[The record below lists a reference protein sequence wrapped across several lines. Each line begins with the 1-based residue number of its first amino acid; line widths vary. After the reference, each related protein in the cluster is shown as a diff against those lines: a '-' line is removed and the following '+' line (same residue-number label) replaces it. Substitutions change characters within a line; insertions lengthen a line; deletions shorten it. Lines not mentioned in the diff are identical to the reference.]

1 MQETGNAMAGT
12 VSYEISDN
20 IAVITVDHAPVNAL
34 GQAVRAGLVAAIDRF
49 EADADAGIAV
59 IHGAG
64 RLFIGGADISE
75 FGKPPQAPSLPDV
88 VDRIEASSKP
98 VVAAIHG
105 AALGGGLE
113 VALGAHYRVALPGA
127 SLGLPEVKLGVIPGA
142 GGTQRT
148 PRLVGAQAALDM
160 ITSGTPVDADKALAL
175 GLVDRIGE
183 GDARAA
189 GIAYAKDL
197 LAEGAAPR
205 PVRAMPAPEVPQGF
219 FAERRAALSK
229 VLRGEV
235 APMAALEAVEAS
247 TQTGFAEG
255 QAEERRQFMKMMDT
269 AQRAGLIHAF
279 FIERKVAKLP
289 EIDGIAP
296 RDIAAI
302 GVIGGGTM
310 GAGIATAALL
320 RGLTVTLVERDD
332 EAAARARATIDK
344 NLAAAV
350 KRGKLSD
357 AKRDAILSGA
367 LSCVTGYDALSGADV
382 IIEAVFESMDVK
394 KQVFAE
400 LDRVAKPGAVLA
412 TNTSYLDIDEIAQ
425 ATKRPSDVIGLHF
438 FSPAHVMKLLEVVVA
453 DKTAPEVTATAFA
466 LGKKLGKVSVRAGV
480 CDGFIGNRILSHY
493 RAAADHMI
501 LDGASPYQID
511 RALRDFGFPMG
522 PYQVGDLAGLDIGF
536 MTRQRKAPDRHP
548 QDRYPG
554 WADTLYHM
562 GRLGQK
568 TGRGYYIYDE
578 QSPRGRP
585 DPEVDEIVAAERA
598 KQGVTPRDF
607 TDQEIVDR
615 YMAAMVNEAARVVD
629 EGIAQRPLDV
639 DVTLL
644 YGYGFPRFRGGP
656 MHYAD
661 CEGLAVIRD
670 RIRGYAQADAH
681 FWQVAPLL
689 DRLAADH
696 ATFDS
701 LNG

>member
-1 MQETGNAMAGT
+1 MAGT
-12 VSYEISDN
+12 VHYESRGR

-34 GQAVRAGLVAAIDRF
+34 GRDVRAGLVQAIERF
-49 EADADAGIAV
+49 EADAAEIAV

-75 FGKPPQAPSLPDV
+75 FGKPPQEPSLPDV
-88 VDRIEASSKP
+88 VNRIEACAKP

-113 VALGAHYRVALPGA
+113 IALGAHYRVAVPGA
-127 SLGLPEVKLGVIPGA
+127 QLGLPETKLGVIPGA
-142 GGTQRT
+142 GGTQRA
-148 PRLVGAQAALDM
+148 PRLVGAEAAIEM
-160 ITSGTPVDADKALAL
+160 ATTGTPVSAQKAVEL
-175 GLVDRIGE
+175 GLVDRLGE
-183 GDARAA
+183 GEALDA
-189 GIAYAKDL
+189 GLAYAEEL
-197 LAEGAAPR
+197 LAQGAAPR
-205 PVRAMPAPEVPQGF
+205 PVRDMAAPAHDAAMFEA
-219 FAERRAALSK
+219 RRAALQK
-229 VLRGEV
+229 KLRGEV
-235 APMAALEAVEAS
+235 APLAALDAIEAS
-247 TQTGFAEG
+247 TKTSFDEG
-255 QAEERRQFMKMMDT
+255 LAEERRQFMKMMET
-269 AQRAGLIHAF
+269 PQRAGLIHAF

-289 EIDGIAP
+289 EIEGIAP
-296 RDIAAI
+296 RDVSAI

-332 EAAARARATIDK
+332 EAASRARATIEK

-350 KRGKLSD
+350 KRGKLKEE
-357 AKRDAILSGA
+357 KRDAILSGA
-367 LSCVTGYDALSGADV
+367 LSCVTGYDALGQADV

-394 KQVFAE
+394 KDVFRE

-412 TNTSYLDIDEIAQ
+412 TNTSYLDINEIAQ
-425 ATKRPSDVIGLHF
+425 ATKRPEDVIGLHF

-493 RAAADHMI
+493 RTAADHMI

-522 PYQVGDLAGLDIGF
+522 PYQVGDLAGLDIGY
-536 MTRQRKAPDRHP
+536 MTRQRKADQRHER
-548 QDRYPG
+548 DRYPG
-554 WADTLYHM
+554 WADTLYEM

-578 QSPRGRP
+578 ESPRGRP
-585 DPEVDEIVAAERA
+585 DPEVEEIIAAERE
-598 KQGVTPRDF
+598 KQGVSPHEF
-607 TDQEIVDR
+607 TDEEIVER
-615 YMAAMVNEAARVVD
+615 YMAAMVNESARVVE

-644 YGYGFPRFRGGP
+644 YGYGFPRHRGGP

-661 CEGLAVIRD
+661 TEGLATIRD
-670 RIRGYAQADAH
+670 RIRQYAAEDDH

-689 DRLAADH
+689 DRLANENF
-696 ATFDS
+696 TFAS

>member
-1 MQETGNAMAGT
+1 MAGA
-12 VSYEISDN
+12 VHFESRGR

-34 GQAVRAGLVAAIDRF
+34 GRDVRAGLVTAIERF
-49 EADADAGIAV
+49 EDDAAEIAV

-75 FGKPPQAPSLPDV
+75 FGKPPMEPSLPDV
-88 VDRIEASSKP
+88 VNRIEACTKP

-113 VALGAHYRVALPGA
+113 IALGAHYRVAVPGA
-127 SLGLPEVKLGVIPGA
+127 QLGLPETKLGVIPGA

-148 PRLVGAQAALDM
+148 PRLVGAEAAIEM
-160 ITSGTPVDADKALAL
+160 ATTGTPVPAAKAVEM
-175 GLVDRIGE
+175 GLVDRLGE
-183 GDARAA
+183 GEALDA
-189 GIAYAKDL
+189 GLAYAEEL
-197 LAEGAAPR
+197 LSQGAGPR
-205 PVRAMPAPEVPQGF
+205 PVRDMAAPAHD
-219 FAERRAALSK
+219 AEMFDGRRTALRK
-229 VLRGEV
+229 KLRGEV
-235 APMAALEAVEAS
+235 APLAALDAIEAS
-247 TQTGFAEG
+247 TKLGFDEG
-255 QAEERRQFMKMMDT
+255 LAEERRQFMKMMET
-269 AQRAGLIHAF
+269 PQRAGLIHAF

-289 EIDGIAP
+289 EIEGVSP
-296 RDIAAI
+296 RDASAI

-320 RGLTVTLVERDD
+320 RGLTVTLVERDE
-332 EAAARARATIDK
+332 EAANRARATIEK

-350 KRGKLSD
+350 KRGKLKE
-357 AKRDAILSGA
+357 AKRDAILSDA
-367 LSCVTGYDALSGADV
+367 LACVTGYDALGQADV

-394 KQVFAE
+394 KDVFRE

-412 TNTSYLDIDEIAQ
+412 TNTSYLDINEIAQ
-425 ATKRPSDVIGLHF
+425 ATSRPGDVIGLHF

-466 LGKKLGKVSVRAGV
+466 LGRTLGKVSVRAGV

-511 RALRDFGFPMG
+511 KALRDFGFPMG
-522 PYQVGDLAGLDIGF
+522 PYQVGDLAGLDIGY
-536 MTRQRKAPDRHP
+536 MTRQRKASQRHEK
-548 QDRYPG
+548 DRYPG
-554 WADTLYHM
+554 WADTLYEM

-578 QSPRGRP
+578 ESPRGRP
-585 DPEVDEIVAAERA
+585 DPEVDEIIAAERE
-598 KQGVTPRDF
+598 KQGVSPREF
-607 TDQEIVDR
+607 TDEEIVAR
-615 YMAAMVNEAARVVD
+615 YMAAMVNESARVVE
-629 EGIAQRPLDV
+629 EGIAKRPLDV

-644 YGYGFPRFRGGP
+644 YGYGFPRHRGGP

-661 CEGLAVIRD
+661 MEGPAAIRD
-670 RIRGYAQADAH
+670 RIKQYAAQDDH

-689 DRLAADH
+689 DRLADQNS
-696 ATFDS
+696 TFAS

>member
-1 MQETGNAMAGT
+1 MAGT
-12 VSYEISDN
+12 VHFESRGRV
-20 IAVITVDHAPVNAL
+20 AVITVDHAPVNAL
-34 GQAVRAGLVAAIDRF
+34 GRDVRAGLVQAIERF
-49 EADADAGIAV
+49 EADAAEIAV

-75 FGKPPQAPSLPDV
+75 FGKPPQEPSLPEV
-88 VDRIEASSKP
+88 VNRIEACTKP

-113 VALGAHYRVALPGA
+113 IALGAHYRVAVPGA
-127 SLGLPEVKLGVIPGA
+127 QLGLPETKLGVIPGA
-142 GGTQRT
+142 GGTQRA
-148 PRLVGAQAALDM
+148 PRLVGAEAAIEM
-160 ITSGTPVDADKALAL
+160 ATTGTPVSARKAVEL
-175 GLVDRIGE
+175 GLVDRLGE
-183 GDARAA
+183 GEALEA
-189 GIAYAKDL
+189 GLAYAEEL
-197 LAEGAAPR
+197 LQQGAGPR
-205 PVRAMPAPEVPQGF
+205 PVRDMAAPAHDAAMFEA
-219 FAERRAALSK
+219 RRAALQK
-229 VLRGEV
+229 KLRGEV
-235 APMAALEAVEAS
+235 APLAALDAIEAA
-247 TQTGFAEG
+247 TKLGFDEG
-255 QAEERRQFMKMMDT
+255 LAEERRQFMKMMET
-269 AQRAGLIHAF
+269 PQRAGLIHAF

-289 EIDGIAP
+289 EIEGVAP
-296 RDIAAI
+296 RDVSAI

-320 RGLTVTLVERDD
+320 RGLTVTLVERDE
-332 EAAARARATIDK
+332 EAASRARATIEK

-350 KRGKLSD
+350 KRGKLKED
-357 AKRDAILSGA
+357 KRDAILGNA

-394 KQVFAE
+394 KDVFRE

-425 ATKRPSDVIGLHF
+425 ATKRPEDVIGLHF

-493 RAAADHMI
+493 RTAADHMI

-511 RALRDFGFPMG
+511 KALRDFGFPMG
-522 PYQVGDLAGLDIGF
+522 PYQVGDLAGLDIGY
-536 MTRQRKAPDRHP
+536 MTRQRKAGQRHER
-548 QDRYPG
+548 DRYPG
-554 WADTLYHM
+554 WADTLYEM

-568 TGRGYYIYDE
+568 TQRGYYIYDE
-578 QSPRGRP
+578 ESPRGRP
-585 DPEVDEIVAAERA
+585 DPEVEEIIAAERE
-598 KQGVTPRDF
+598 KQGVSPRDF
-607 TDQEIVDR
+607 TDEEIVAR
-615 YMAAMVNEAARVVD
+615 YMAAMVNESARVVE

-644 YGYGFPRFRGGP
+644 YGYGFPRHRGGP

-661 CEGLAVIRD
+661 TEGPATIRD
-670 RIRGYAQADAH
+670 RIRQYAAEDDH

-689 DRLAADH
+689 DRLADENS
-696 ATFDS
+696 TFAS

>member
-1 MQETGNAMAGT
+1 MAGT
-12 VSYEISDN
+12 VHFESRGR

-34 GQAVRAGLVAAIDRF
+34 GCDVRAGLVEAIERF
-49 EADADAGIAV
+49 EADAAEIAV

-75 FGKPPQAPSLPDV
+75 FGKPPQEPSLPDV
-88 VDRIEASSKP
+88 VNRIEACTKP

-113 VALGAHYRVALPGA
+113 IALGAHYRVAVPGA
-127 SLGLPEVKLGVIPGA
+127 QLGLPETKLGVIPGA
-142 GGTQRT
+142 GGTQRA
-148 PRLVGAQAALDM
+148 PRLVGAEAAIDM
-160 ITSGTPVDADKALAL
+160 ATTGTPVPAQKAVEL
-175 GLVDRIGE
+175 GLVDRLGE
-183 GDARAA
+183 GEALDA
-189 GIAYAKDL
+189 GLAYAEEL
-197 LAEGAAPR
+197 LSQGAAPR
-205 PVRAMPAPEVPQGF
+205 PVREIAAPAHDAQMFET
-219 FAERRAALSK
+219 RRAALRK
-229 VLRGEV
+229 KLRGEV
-235 APMAALEAVEAS
+235 APLAALDAIEAS
-247 TQTGFAEG
+247 TKLSFDEG
-255 QAEERRQFMKMMDT
+255 LAEERRQFMKMMET
-269 AQRAGLIHAF
+269 PQRAGLIHAF

-289 EIDGIAP
+289 EIEGVTP
-296 RDIAAI
+296 RDVSAI

-332 EAAARARATIDK
+332 EAANRARATIEK

-350 KRGKLSD
+350 KRGKLKED
-357 AKRDAILSGA
+357 KRDAILSDA
-367 LSCVTGYDALSGADV
+367 LSCVTSYDALSDADV
-382 IIEAVFESMDVK
+382 IVEAVFESMDVK
-394 KQVFAE
+394 KEVFAE
-400 LDRVAKPGAVLA
+400 LDRVAKQGAVLA

-425 ATKRPSDVIGLHF
+425 ATSRPSDVIGLHF

-493 RAAADHMI
+493 RTAADHMI

-511 RALRDFGFPMG
+511 KALRDFGFPMG
-522 PYQVGDLAGLDIGF
+522 PYQVGDLAGLDIGY
-536 MTRQRKAPDRHP
+536 MTRQRKADQRHEK
-548 QDRYPG
+548 DRYPG
-554 WADTLYHM
+554 WADTLYEM

-568 TGRGYYIYDE
+568 TQRGYYIYDE
-578 QSPRGRP
+578 ESPRGRP
-585 DPEVDEIVAAERA
+585 DPEVEEIIAAERE

-607 TDQEIVDR
+607 TDEEIVAR
-615 YMAAMVNEAARVVD
+615 YMAAMVNESARVVE

-644 YGYGFPRFRGGP
+644 YGYGFPRHRGGP

-661 CEGLAVIRD
+661 TEGLATIRD
-670 RIRGYAQADAH
+670 RIRGYAAEDDH
-681 FWQVAPLL
+681 FWKVAPLL
-689 DRLAADH
+689 DRLADENS
-696 ATFDS
+696 TFAS

>member
-1 MQETGNAMAGT
+1 MAGT
-12 VSYEISDN
+12 VHFGTRGR

-34 GQAVRAGLVAAIDRF
+34 GRDVRAGLVAAIERF
-49 EADADAGIAV
+49 EAEEAEIAV

-75 FGKPPQAPSLPDV
+75 FGKPPQEPFLPDV
-88 VDRIEASSKP
+88 VNRIEACTKP

-113 VALGAHYRVALPGA
+113 IALGAHYRVAVPGA
-127 SLGLPEVKLGVIPGA
+127 QLGLPETKLGVIPGA

-148 PRLVGAQAALDM
+148 PRLVGAEAAIDM
-160 ITSGTPVDADKALAL
+160 ATTGTPVPAAKAVEM
-175 GLVDRIGE
+175 GLVDRLGE
-183 GDARAA
+183 GEALDA
-189 GIAYAKDL
+189 GLAYAEDL
-197 LAEGAAPR
+197 LSQSAGPR
-205 PVRAMPAPEVPQGF
+205 PVRDMAAPEHDAAMF
-219 FAERRAALSK
+219 DARRAALK
-229 VLRGEV
+229 KKLRGEV
-235 APMAALEAVEAS
+235 APLAALDAIEAS
-247 TQTGFAEG
+247 TKMGFDEG
-255 QAEERRQFMKMMDT
+255 LAEERRQFMKMMET
-269 AQRAGLIHAF
+269 PQRAGLIHAF

-289 EIDGIAP
+289 EIEGVTP
-296 RDIAAI
+296 RDVAAI

-332 EAAARARATIDK
+332 EAASRARATIEK

-350 KRGKLSD
+350 KRGKLKED
-357 AKRDAILSGA
+357 KRDAILSGA
-367 LSCVTGYDALSGADV
+367 LSCVTGYDALGQADV

-394 KQVFAE
+394 KDVFGE

-412 TNTSYLDIDEIAQ
+412 TNTSYLDINEIAQ
-425 ATKRPSDVIGLHF
+425 ATSRPQDVIGLHF

-466 LGKKLGKVSVRAGV
+466 LGKQLGKVSVRAGV

-493 RAAADHMI
+493 RTAADHMI

-511 RALRDFGFPMG
+511 KALRDFGFPMG
-522 PYQVGDLAGLDIGF
+522 PYQVGDLAGLDIGY
-536 MTRQRKAPDRHP
+536 MTRQRKAGQRHER
-548 QDRYPG
+548 DRYPG
-554 WADTLYHM
+554 WADTLYEM

-578 QSPRGRP
+578 ESPRGRP
-585 DPEVDEIVAAERA
+585 DPEVEEIIAAERE
-598 KQGVTPRDF
+598 KQGVSPRDF
-607 TDQEIVDR
+607 TDVEIVER
-615 YMAAMVNEAARVVD
+615 YMAAMVNESARVVE

-644 YGYGFPRFRGGP
+644 YGYGFPRHRGGP

-661 CEGLAVIRD
+661 TEGLATIRD
-670 RIRGYAQADAH
+670 RIRQYAAEDDH

-689 DRLAADH
+689 DRLANENS
-696 ATFDS
+696 TFAS

>member
-1 MQETGNAMAGT
+1 MAGT
-12 VSYEISDN
+12 VHFESRGR

-34 GQAVRAGLVAAIDRF
+34 GRDVRAGLVEAIERF
-49 EADADAGIAV
+49 EADAAEIAV

-75 FGKPPQAPSLPDV
+75 FGKPPMEPSLPDV
-88 VDRIEASSKP
+88 VNRIEACTKP

-113 VALGAHYRVALPGA
+113 VALGAHYRIAVPGA
-127 SLGLPEVKLGVIPGA
+127 QLGLPETKLGVIPGA

-148 PRLVGAQAALDM
+148 PRLVGAEAAIEM
-160 ITSGTPVDADKALAL
+160 ATTGMPVPAAKAVEM
-175 GLVDRIGE
+175 GLVDRLGE
-183 GDARAA
+183 GEALDA
-189 GIAYAKDL
+189 GLAYAEEL
-197 LAEGAAPR
+197 LQQGAGPR
-205 PVRAMPAPEVPQGF
+205 PVREIAAPAHD
-219 FAERRAALSK
+219 AEMFDARRAALRK
-229 VLRGEV
+229 KLRGEV
-235 APMAALEAVEAS
+235 APLAALDAIEAS
-247 TQTGFAEG
+247 TTMGFDEG
-255 QAEERRQFMKMMDT
+255 LAEERRQFMKMMET
-269 AQRAGLIHAF
+269 PQRAGLIHAF

-289 EIDGIAP
+289 EIEGVSP
-296 RDIAAI
+296 RDVLAI

-310 GAGIATAALL
+310 GAGIATASLL
-320 RGLTVTLVERDD
+320 RGLSVTLVERDD
-332 EAAARARATIDK
+332 EAASRARATIEK

-350 KRGKLSD
+350 KRGKLKE
-357 AKRDAILSGA
+357 AKRDAILSDA
-367 LSCVTGYDALSGADV
+367 LACVAGYDALGQADV

-394 KQVFAE
+394 KDVFRE
-400 LDRVAKPGAVLA
+400 LDRIAKPGAVLA

-425 ATKRPSDVIGLHF
+425 ATSRPEDVIGLHF

-511 RALRDFGFPMG
+511 KALRDFGFPMG
-522 PYQVGDLAGLDIGF
+522 PYQVGDLAGLDIGY
-536 MTRQRKAPDRHP
+536 MTRQRKAPQRHEK
-548 QDRYPG
+548 DRYPG
-554 WADTLYHM
+554 WADTLYEM

-578 QSPRGRP
+578 ESPRGRP
-585 DPEVDEIVAAERA
+585 DPEVEEIIAAERE
-598 KQGVTPRDF
+598 KQGVGPRDF
-607 TDQEIVDR
+607 TDEEIVAR
-615 YMAAMVNEAARVVD
+615 YMAAMVNESARVVE

-644 YGYGFPRFRGGP
+644 YGYGFPRHRGGP

-661 CEGLAVIRD
+661 TEGLATIRD
-670 RIRGYAQADAH
+670 RIKQYAAEDDH
-681 FWQVAPLL
+681 FWKVAPLL
-689 DRLAADH
+689 DRLASDNS
-696 ATFDS
+696 TFAS